1 MHSQYLLKAICLTVY
16 TLYVL
21 HLFRFGR
28 PFDPEFGSKFGV
40 ADYDWSNMKSLW
52 ANKHPMNCEADLL
65 TQANLNRYHTIIR
78 WCECGCVGV
87 RVRGC
92 GCGCAYA
99 WWVWVWVW
107 VCVGVCMR
115 VRLLG
120 GGYCVACHL
129 HGEAAVSDVLYTY
142 ST

>member
-1 MHSQYLLKAICLTVY
+1 MIFDPKR
-16 TLYVL
+16 L

-65 TQANLNRYHTIIR
+65 TQANLNRYHTRIR
-78 WCECGCVGV
+78 WCECGCA
-87 RVRGC
+87 
-92 GCGCAYA
+92 CA
-99 WWVWVWVW
+99 WVWVWVCLCVWVWVW

-120 GGYCVACHL
+120 GGHCVACHL
-129 HGEAAVSDVLYTY
+129 RGVAAVSDVLYTY